1 MSLIPLDP
9 PRPDRRQLL
18 RAGMAAA
25 LLPLSALG
33 ANTVSTRARIVILG
47 GGAAGMSMAN
57 RLATRLSGAR
67 ITVVEPREQHYYQP
81 GWTMI
86 ASGLWDAERTVR
98 ANADFRPADI
108 DWRSQSAV
116 GIDADARRISL
127 ADGSTLEYDILVV
140 ATGLQLNYDRIDGMS
155 TDLIGSHGIGS
166 VYAGHQ
172 AAARTS
178 DAIDTWLASGGGQG
192 LFTMPQTAIKC
203 AGAPIKMTF
212 TTQSRIKSVGNRDDF
227 ALDYFT
233 PSDDMFSQPWSN
245 EFLKERFDRDGIARH
260 HGWHLSAIDP
270 QARRAEFTGRDGRTE
285 TRDFDFIHV
294 VPPMSAPDFVKA
306 SDLIAGEGA
315 FAGEWLDTD
324 IYTMQHNR
332 YPEVFGIGDVI
343 GAPINK
349 TAASVKAQ
357 APVVE
362 ANIAAFLEDR
372 PLPLRHN
379 GYTSCPLITAIGRAM
394 LVEFGYDNDMAF
406 LPSFAFID
414 PREESWAAWVLKEF
428 MLQPAYY
435 AMLEGR
441 V

>member
-1 MSLIPLDP
+1 MSLIPRDP
-9 PRPDRRQLL
+9 LRPDRRRLL
-18 RAGMAAA
+18 KVGMAAA
-25 LLPLSALG
+25 LMPLSGLQ
-33 ANTVSTRARIVILG
+33 ANTVSTRARVVILG

-86 ASGLWDAERTVR
+86 ASGLWEAERTVR
-98 ANADFRPADI
+98 PNADFRPAGI
-108 DWRSQSAV
+108 DWLSQSAV

-127 ADGSTLEYDILVV
+127 GDGNTLDYDVLVV
-140 ATGLQLNYDRIDGMS
+140 ATGLQLDYDRIDGMS

-166 VYAGHQ
+166 VYAGHH

-178 DAIDTWLASGGGQG
+178 DAIDAWLASGGGQG

-212 TTQSRIKSVGNRDDF
+212 TTQSRIKKVGNRDDF

-233 PSDDMFSQPWSN
+233 ASDDMFSQPWSN
-245 EFLKERFDRDGIARH
+245 DFLKQRFDRDSITRH
-260 HGWHLSAIDP
+260 HRRHLSAIDP
-270 QARRAEFTGRDGRTE
+270 QARQAEFTGRDGQTE

-306 SDLIAGEGA
+306 SDLIAQEGA

-372 PLPLRHN
+372 PLPARHN

-414 PREESWAAWVLKEF
+414 PRDESWAAWVLKEF